1 MSSALENAIWMENN
15 TDLSCQSLRP
25 KQRED
30 CGTII
35 SILRLGHS
43 ILQTLAANSEVVGLH
58 RYSADWT
65 MKMFDDDLQNP
76 SEQAGNKNKR
86 SFVDAGCNP
95 ASPIQTISAEHVSVM

>member
-1 MSSALENAIWMENN
+1 
-15 TDLSCQSLRP
+15 
-25 KQRED
+25 
-30 CGTII
+30 
-35 SILRLGHS
+35 
-43 ILQTLAANSEVVGLH
+43 
-58 RYSADWT
+58 